1 MQVAVARHI
10 LQELSR
16 EDVAVRALGHG
27 DLRQRL
33 PAGRQ
38 AFYHELGGL
47 AAQRD
52 HLQVEVTLPEAHLVQ
67 GGELHHHLLVDAE
80 RPALVVE
87 QQAPEPHLRAEKNRG
102 CQSIPD
108 DAVQNTCWRSF
119 IIRTGCGGEW
129 LPAFI
134 CSGEE
139 NLSDQAW
146 FHNNRNTHTL

>member
-102 CQSIPD
+102 CQSIPCKTRVGGVLLFGRD
-108 DAVQNTCWRSF
+108 VAVNGCRRLYAVERKTCL
-119 IIRTGCGGEW
+119 IRPGFTTT
-129 LPAFI
+129 AT
-134 CSGEE
+134 
-139 NLSDQAW
+139 
-146 FHNNRNTHTL
+146 HTHTL